1 MIGRHVDRP
10 DRTVG
15 EPDVGVQHH
24 RLGPAG
30 RDVVAVRDAHR
41 DVLVRHDDRARHLDP
56 VGLGFGQ
63 PFDDRREVG
72 ARVDEH
78 DVDAELAQALEDRAT
93 SRDRQFVGQAAHP
106 KARAWVTVHATQTSG
121 DLTGSPPR

>member
-15 EPDVGVQHH
+15 EPDVGVQDH
-24 RLGPAG
+24 RLGAAG
-30 RDVVAVRDAHR
+30 RDVVAVGDSHR
-41 DVLVRHDDRARHLDP
+41 HVLVRHDDRARHVDA

-72 ARVDEH
+72 AGVDEH

-93 SRDRQFVGQAAHP
+93 SRDRQFVAH
-106 KARAWVTVHATQTSG
+106 RASPASSG
-121 DLTGSPPR
+121 VRNP